1 MKIKTLMDFLS
12 KDSPESGSEQGAVR
26 SEDENIIYMEDS
38 RVEYANERAER
49 KDLLSGG
56 TQWSDQYIGELLVAQ
71 GKLNDA
77 DVDRIINHQRD
88 RGIYF
93 GEAAIDLDLA
103 NEDDI
108 LQALSSQFGYTYG
121 QGDDASSR
129 EMVMA
134 DAPFGDQAEE
144 FRSIRAKL
152 LNNWLNSERKTLAV
166 VSPGN
171 QEGRSYVAANI
182 ALAFSQLGRST
193 LLIDADMRAPRQQE
207 IFNFTSRF
215 GLSMLL
221 AGRVGLADL
230 DILPNRVSAFQNL
243 SVLGCGPVPPNP
255 SELLS
260 NGRLPSIL
268 RELKKYFDVII
279 IDAPPAS
286 YQADVVAIGSIAGS
300 ALLVARSGYSRM
312 EDTRSLIS
320 ILDQAQAKVVGA
332 ILNQY

>member
-1 MKIKTLMDFLS
+1 
-12 KDSPESGSEQGAVR
+12 
-26 SEDENIIYMEDS
+26 
-38 RVEYANERAER
+38 
-49 KDLLSGG
+49 
-56 TQWSDQYIGELLVAQ
+56 
-71 GKLNDA
+71 
-77 DVDRIINHQRD
+77 
-88 RGIYF
+88 
-93 GEAAIDLDLA
+93 
-103 NEDDI
+103 
-108 LQALSSQFGYTYG
+108 
-121 QGDDASSR
+121 
-129 EMVMA
+129 
-134 DAPFGDQAEE
+134 
-144 FRSIRAKL
+144 
-152 LNNWLNSERKTLAV
+152 
-166 VSPGN
+166 
-171 QEGRSYVAANI
+171 
-182 ALAFSQLGRST
+182 
-193 LLIDADMRAPRQQE
+193 MRAPRQQE